1 MQATIPKLVPN
12 EQPPVLDCNQEN
24 ITTMIKFML
33 DYYKVNKISC
43 SRRLDLLEEL
53 LQDMTSNAYQ
63 TYLVNFDDVMKQL
76 DELWILH
83 LQKYFGLFDALFDL
97 DNKSNLD
104 QAIDFLSKLEQKMVT
119 NWHLRQESSFQ
130 NKIKTLFQNFRDE
143 KGKINC
149 LKSFHSSLEFYNKG
163 VILKTWME
171 KYKEGFNALACLEE
185 AESLIACCLVE
196 NKKIMSQIKCQMGI
210 IYMDLLQ
217 EFDAAEEKFVETNKF
232 NVIFYLRTAFQVD
245 WRSVAN
251 LRLHQISLLKSRK
264 IKQNPSLE
272 EVFMKIQWKRTQGTI
287 PLIEFVLKNHPPK
300 HAKAFDRKKWEKPIQ
315 NVDKKILIKLIT
327 YYHTDKVDRSKF
339 DAEYFLIVEEIA
351 KCLGEALAR
360 IKDDQ

>member
-1 MQATIPKLVPN
+1 M
-12 EQPPVLDCNQEN
+12 DCNQEN

-97 DNKSNLD
+97 DKNSNLD

-130 NKIKTLFQNFRDE
+130 NKIKTLNQNFSDE

-149 LKSFHSSLEFYNKG
+149 LKSFHSAFEIYNKAM
-163 VILKTWME
+163 ILKTWME
-171 KYKEGFNALACLEE
+171 KYKVGFNALACLEE
-185 AESLIACCLVE
+185 AESLIASCHVQ
-196 NKKIMSQIKCQMGI
+196 NKKIMSQIKCLMGI

-217 EFDAAEEKFVETNKF
+217 DFDTAEEKFLESNKL
-232 NVIFYLRTAFQVD
+232 NGIFHLRTVLQVN
-245 WRSVAN
+245 WRSFAN
-251 LRLHQISLLKSRK
+251 LRLRQISLLKSQK

-272 EVFMKIQWKRTQGTI
+272 EVFLKIQWKRTQGII

-300 HAKAFDRKKWEKPIQ
+300 HAAAFDQKKWKKPIQ

-339 DAEYFLIVEEIA
+339 DADYFLIIEEIA